1 MKLQETKKR
10 RSVHS
15 ISFKD
20 EDLNIIKLAAQQ
32 EGVSFASFLKNAT
45 LAYIRESLE
54 YQRLVDSGELKETDK
69 PIAEVISEFKDVIGK
84 TIVSVNENHNERLR
98 RMEWMLEQIVFILL
112 VFNPPL
118 AGSDEQ
124 KDAIVKLAK
133 TRTKK
138 VMDGYKEI
146 IKNEG

>member
-1 MKLQETKKR
+1 MIAQEQIKKKR

-20 EDLNIIKLAAQQ
+20 DDLKIIKLAAQQ

-54 YQRLVDSGELKETDK
+54 YQRLVESGELKESDK
-69 PIAEVISEFKDVIGK
+69 PIAEVINDFKDAIGK
-84 TIVSVNENHNERLR
+84 TMVSINENNSRKLKR
-98 RMEWMLEQIVFILL
+98 IEWVMEQIIFILL

-118 AGSDEQ
+118 GGSEEQ
-124 KDAIVKLAK
+124 KDAILKLANR
-133 TRTKK
+133 RTKK
-138 VMDGYKEI
+138 ILDDYKE
-146 IKNEG
+146 E

>member
-1 MKLQETKKR
+1 MITQEQIKKKR

-20 EDLNIIKLAAQQ
+20 DDLKIIKLAAQQ

-54 YQRLVDSGELKETDK
+54 YQRLVESGELKETDK
-69 PIAEVISEFKDVIGK
+69 PIAEVINDFKDAIGK
-84 TIVSVNENHNERLR
+84 TMVSINENNSRKIKR
-98 RMEWMLEQIVFILL
+98 IEWVMEQIIFILL

-118 AGSDEQ
+118 GGSEEQ
-124 KDAIVKLAK
+124 KDAILKLANR
-133 TRTKK
+133 RTKK
-138 VMDGYKEI
+138 ILDDYKE
-146 IKNEG
+146 E